1 MKEDFADKSGLFC
14 LTKFLTNTTDQ
25 ELREKCLKVLNNASL
40 FEEEYKIKIT
50 EEGVMDNLIEFLQH
64 ENENPLEIKELCFS
78 IISNL
83 CIDCNQNKK
92 LFRKK

>member
-40 FEEEYKIKIT
+40 FDEEYKIKIT
-50 EEGVMDNLIEFLQH
+50 EEGVIDNLIEFL
-64 ENENPLEIKELCFS
+64 
-78 IISNL
+78 
-83 CIDCNQNKK
+83 
-92 LFRKK
+92 